1 MKTDIKLNT
10 EAIRLRKEFGHDVS
24 SPVDIFALISAREDI
39 TLVFHP
45 MSGESSGMC
54 IKDDRNKL
62 IALNSKMSL
71 GRQRFTAAHELYH
84 LFFHDMSGS
93 TLCSMNMDF
102 HDLKETEANIFAS
115 FFLMPHEALDA
126 YVRDQ
131 LNIEEQKLSLD
142 EVIRIEQHFGM
153 SRQAVLWRLV
163 RERYVNAE
171 DTIEMKTNVIKSARA
186 LGFGHKLYLPLDPKE
201 QYNTLGGYIK
211 KVEAAYKDGKLSVSK
226 YEELMLDAFRDDI
239 VYGSDEEG
247 EELYD

>member
-1 MKTDIKLNT
+1 MKSDIKLNT
-10 EAIRLRKEFGHDVS
+10 EAIRMRKEFGQDAS
-24 SPVDIFALISAREDI
+24 CPVDIFALVSAREDI

-54 IKDDRNKL
+54 IKDHQNKL

-84 LFFHDMSGS
+84 LFFHDLSGS

-102 HDLKETEANIFAS
+102 HDPKETEANVFAS

-126 YVRDQ
+126 YVREQ
-131 LNIEEQKLSLD
+131 LQKGGRKLD
-142 EVIRIEQHFGM
+142 LEDVVRIEQHFGM
-153 SRQAVLWRLV
+153 SRHAVLWRLV
-163 RERYVNAE
+163 REGYFRVAE
-171 DTIEMKTNVIKSARA
+171 TTEMKKNVIKSARE
-186 LGFGHKLYLPLDPKE
+186 LGFGHKLYMPLDARE

-211 KVEAAYKDGKLSVSK
+211 KVEKAYRDGRLSESK

-239 VYGSDEEG
+239 VYGTDEEG